1 LDDTAHQERTDGEL
15 AYAGMGVGVGVVR
28 LIGATLFFLRRRR
41 DAVAA

>member
-1 LDDTAHQERTDGEL
+1 MDDTAHQERTDGEL
-15 AYAGMGVGVGVVR
+15 AYAGMGVGVVH

>member
-1 LDDTAHQERTDGEL
+1 LDDTAHQERTEQEL
-15 AYAGMGVGVGVVR
+15 VYVGMGVVR